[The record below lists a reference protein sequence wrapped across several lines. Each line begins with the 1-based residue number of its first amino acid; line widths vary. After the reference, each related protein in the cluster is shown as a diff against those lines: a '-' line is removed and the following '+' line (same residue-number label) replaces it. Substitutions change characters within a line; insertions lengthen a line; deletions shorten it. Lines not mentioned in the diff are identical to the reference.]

1 MSFFSSSI
9 NVSKR
14 FFSSFVFVA
23 GIFFGVRGVRGE
35 TLTPKK
41 KSRSMSEG
49 KILLSQTKKFEKL
62 FFPNRQK
69 ASKPLPI

>member
-1 MSFFSSSI
+1 
-9 NVSKR
+9 
-14 FFSSFVFVA
+14 VA